1 MSRPLALL
9 MLFLPL
15 VVGAEN
21 VTQPK
26 PVSTSA
32 AQVEHQQ
39 VETSPLSTDG
49 SEAALQKVQQQRL
62 NKKLQ
67 ANVVLHSLD
76 ELKHLLIQ
84 AEKISNGESEVEYS
98 RANPIAVVLYGEEIQ
113 AFVRSNY
120 RTHKKLVD
128 LAARLDA
135 FNVIE
140 VKVCQ
145 QWMAENGI
153 KPNELPPFVE
163 PVPVGA
169 GERARLEKT
178 GYAYF

>member
-1 MSRPLALL
+1 MFRTLALI

-15 VVGAEN
+15 AVGAEN
-21 VTQPK
+21 APQSQVMNTSVVTI
-26 PVSTSA
+26 
-32 AQVEHQQ
+32 EHQQ
-39 VETSPLSTDG
+39 VEGNNLSAG
-49 SEAALQKVQQQRL
+49 SSEASLQKKQQQRL

-76 ELKHLLIQ
+76 ELKQLLVQ
-84 AEKISNGESEVEYS
+84 AEKISNGEGDAEYS
-98 RANPIAVVLYGEEIQ
+98 RGNPIAVVLYGEEIQ

-120 RTHKKLVD
+120 RTHKELVD

-145 QWMAENGI
+145 QWMGDNGI
-153 KPNELPPFVE
+153 KADELPPFVE
-163 PVPVGA
+163 SVPVGA
-169 GERARLEKT
+169 GERVRLEKS